1 MPRISDKTRSDTIS
15 LIDASLSTRKIARQL
30 GVSHMTVNRVRAK
43 ARPHAQ
49 KRRGGRPAKLTATD
63 KRRLVRKITSG
74 EADNAVQ
81 LTRQLND
88 ATSVECNP
96 QTVRRALK
104 EAGLK
109 AVVKKKRPRLEPRH
123 IAQRHK
129 FAKKYQH
136 WTVDDW
142 KRVIWSDET
151 KVNRL
156 GSDGRKWVWKKRG
169 GVLTRQHVQGT
180 VKFGGGSLMM
190 WGCMTAQGVG
200 CACRIDDNMNAQLYV
215 NILDHEFLDTLA
227 SCELEVGDVI
237 FQQDNDPKHTS
248 RIARQ
253 WFRDNGVEVL
263 EWPAQSPDLNPIE
276 HLWWHL
282 KRQLAAYETEPTSMH
297 ELWERVVVEWGKIP
311 DQVCINLIESMPER
325 VMAVLEAKGGCTKY

>member
-1 MPRISDKTRSDTIS
+1 MASVVSLSCSERWCSWGMMRLQSQVGQCSNFVTGVRLDQSTVISHDASRRALPNLKGERAPCSSSALPPPFLMPRISDKTRCDTIS

-109 AVVKKKRPRLEPRH
+109 AVVKKKGLDLNLGTSPNATSSPRSTSTGPWTTGS
-123 IAQRHK
+123 ASFGPTKQRSI
-129 FAKKYQH
+129 
-136 WTVDDW
+136 V
-142 KRVIWSDET
+142 
-151 KVNRL
+151 
-156 GSDGRKWVWKKRG
+156 WV
-169 GVLTRQHVQGT
+169 LM
-180 VKFGGGSLMM
+180 GGS
-190 WGCMTAQGVG
+190 GCGKSVVG
-200 CACRIDDNMNAQLYV
+200 CSQGSMFRARSS
-215 NILDHEFLDTLA
+215 LA
-227 SCELEVGDVI
+227 
-237 FQQDNDPKHTS
+237 
-248 RIARQ
+248 
-253 WFRDNGVEVL
+253 VE
-263 EWPAQSPDLNPIE
+263 A
-276 HLWWHL
+276 
-282 KRQLAAYETEPTSMH
+282 
-297 ELWERVVVEWGKIP
+297 
-311 DQVCINLIESMPER
+311 
-325 VMAVLEAKGGCTKY
+325 

>member
-43 ARPHAQ
+43 ARPRAQ

-109 AVVKKKRPRLEPRH
+109 AVVKKKGLDLNLGTSPNATVRQEVPALDRGRLEARH
-123 IAQRHK
+123 LVRRNK
-129 FAKKYQH
+129 
-136 WTVDDW
+136 
-142 KRVIWSDET
+142 
-151 KVNRL
+151 
-156 GSDGRKWVWKKRG
+156 G
-169 GVLTRQHVQGT
+169 
-180 VKFGGGSLMM
+180 
-190 WGCMTAQGVG
+190 
-200 CACRIDDNMNAQLYV
+200 
-215 NILDHEFLDTLA
+215 
-227 SCELEVGDVI
+227 
-237 FQQDNDPKHTS
+237 
-248 RIARQ
+248 
-253 WFRDNGVEVL
+253 
-263 EWPAQSPDLNPIE
+263 QS
-276 HLWWHL
+276 
-282 KRQLAAYETEPTSMH
+282 S
-297 ELWERVVVEWGKIP
+297 GF
-311 DQVCINLIESMPER
+311 
-325 VMAVLEAKGGCTKY
+325 